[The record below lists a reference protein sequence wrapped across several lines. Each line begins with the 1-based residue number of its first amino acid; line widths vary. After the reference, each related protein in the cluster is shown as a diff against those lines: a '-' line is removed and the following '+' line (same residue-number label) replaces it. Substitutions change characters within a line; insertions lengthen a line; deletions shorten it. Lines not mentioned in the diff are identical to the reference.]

1 VLYEAG
7 LEAGTLRRFRRVLKR
22 GERMTDPHDSYAIR
36 ETEVAIEEFVNRLVE
51 LYPSLDPIRVSEVIA
66 GQVQAMV
73 AAADRGEE
81 Y

>member
-1 VLYEAG
+1 MSEPY
-7 LEAGTLRRFRRVLKR
+7 
-22 GERMTDPHDSYAIR
+22 DSYGIR

-51 LYPSLDPIRVSEVIA
+51 LYPSLDPVRVSELIS

-73 AAADRGEE
+73 SAADRGEE

>member
-1 VLYEAG
+1 
-7 LEAGTLRRFRRVLKR
+7 
-22 GERMTDPHDSYAIR
+22 MTDPHDSYSIR
-36 ETEVAIEEFVNRLVE
+36 ETEFAIEEFVNRLVE

-66 GQVQAMV
+66 GQVQDMV